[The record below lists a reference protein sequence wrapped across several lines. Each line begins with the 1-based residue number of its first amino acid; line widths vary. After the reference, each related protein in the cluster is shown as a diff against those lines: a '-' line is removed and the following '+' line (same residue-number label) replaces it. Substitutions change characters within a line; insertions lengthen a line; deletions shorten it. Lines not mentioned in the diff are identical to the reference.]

1 MPSLGVVRVTQME
14 MASQFYPLLGLTWA
28 GNLMVVWSAA
38 HPAFR
43 SGGKLYPAVLLRQ
56 DVAHPTAQHPQ
67 LQVPESQL
75 KEAEA
80 KLSNDRKEAYCSCN
94 GRPSPGLIPAA
105 RTSSRHALSPS
116 LGSAFLCV

>member
-1 MPSLGVVRVTQME
+1 ME
-14 MASQFYPLLGLTWA
+14 MASQFYPLVGLTWA
-28 GNLMVVWSAA
+28 GNLM
-38 HPAFR
+38 
-43 SGGKLYPAVLLRQ
+43 AVLLRQ
-56 DVAHPTAQHPQ
+56 DVTHPAAQHPQ